1 MTLENKSIVCF
12 APDPWDSMWRNR
24 HQIMSRLSQTNKVLY
39 IEPDIYT
46 FWNGL
51 KSLIKSLIGL
61 NLKNERLRHI
71 ANGLWVYKYHP
82 LGFKSNWIV
91 LNQLGLFLRIFAIC
105 HIQRKLQMKV
115 PILWVVN
122 PLFGNMV
129 KYLRKS
135 LVCYH
140 VVDNYSEAPYWSE
153 QTRARIARAEKQML
167 SIADVVFVTSPFL
180 LEKQSKYNKN
190 VYLVRNAVDYERFAP
205 SQHFENI
212 PEDIVPISRPIIG
225 YIGILNDKLDYDLIK
240 TVARA
245 RPNWSFV
252 FVGRNLS
259 KSGSKVYKF
268 VHDHPSNIFLL
279 GQRNVEEVPRYI
291 HAFDTCILPYLCDEY
306 TEAIDSLKRYEYFA
320 SEKPIVSTDVPT
332 AREYSQVIYIAKDA
346 NGFIHKLDEAMMSAD
361 SKRSA
366 IQRSIAL
373 QNTWDKRV
381 AQLSLLIQTLLQKK
395 SVREN

>member
-1 MTLENKSIVCF
+1 
-12 APDPWDSMWRNR
+12 
-24 HQIMSRLSQTNKVLY
+24 
-39 IEPDIYT
+39 
-46 FWNGL
+46 
-51 KSLIKSLIGL
+51 
-61 NLKNERLRHI
+61 
-71 ANGLWVYKYHP
+71 
-82 LGFKSNWIV
+82 
-91 LNQLGLFLRIFAIC
+91 
-105 HIQRKLQMKV
+105 MKV

-122 PLFGNMV
+122 PRFGNMV

-153 QTRARIARAEKQML
+153 QTRASIARAEKQML

-205 SQHFENI
+205 SHHFENI

-259 KSGSKVYKF
+259 KSGSEVYKF

-291 HAFDTCILPYLCDEY
+291 HAFDICILPYLCDEY

-346 NGFIHKLDEAMMSAD
+346 NGFIHKLDEAMMSTD

-381 AQLSLLIQTLLQKK
+381 VQLSLLIQTLLQKK